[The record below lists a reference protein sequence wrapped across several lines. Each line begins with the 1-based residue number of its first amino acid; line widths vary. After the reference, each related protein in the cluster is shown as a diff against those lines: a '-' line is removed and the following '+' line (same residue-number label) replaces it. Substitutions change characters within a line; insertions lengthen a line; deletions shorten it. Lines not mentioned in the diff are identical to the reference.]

1 MFSYFYC
8 FFRFGFRRSFA
19 PTPFLLRRLCQRRKT
34 DNVAGTAQARPYGKK
49 CIFVTDMTETAH
61 RSDAERQALALDIA
75 SEAGHILLENGAEIS
90 RVEETMERIA
100 TYYGVDSKSFF
111 VLSNGIFT
119 TSSFNKYANVEFIPF
134 KGTQLDKVVAVN
146 QLSRDIAAGKYT
158 MDAAL
163 ARLHEIRRMKPH
175 PVWEQV
181 LASALG
187 SAGFCIVFGGGLL
200 DCAASFVCGALL
212 WLFVLYVSAPKL
224 SKIVGNLAGGLF
236 VTGLCI
242 LFHRIGFGHSLANM
256 IIGAIIPLI
265 PGVPFVNGVRDLAGE
280 DYIAGA
286 TRLLDAL
293 LVFFCIA
300 AGVMLAFF
308 CDRLLTGSMIVLQGM
323 SVDTFTYRMGV
334 QIVAAFIGTAA
345 FAVLF
350 GVPRKYYALCGI
362 SGVLGWILY
371 MVLVRSAG
379 FTAPAA
385 TVFATMLVVLSARW
399 FSVIDRCPAIV
410 FLLCGIF
417 PLVPG
422 AGVFWTSYYVVSDQ
436 LQLALGSGFMAV
448 KVTIAIVLGIILVS
462 ELPNRWFTWC
472 RRR

>member
-1 MFSYFYC
+1 M
-8 FFRFGFRRSFA
+8 
-19 PTPFLLRRLCQRRKT
+19 
-34 DNVAGTAQARPYGKK
+34 
-49 CIFVTDMTETAH
+49 MTEEQQA
-61 RSDAERQALALDIA
+61 QALAIA

-100 TYYGVDSKSFF
+100 SHYGVDSKSFF

-146 QLSRDIAAGKYT
+146 QLSRDIVAGKYT
-158 MDAAL
+158 LDEAKI
-163 ARLHEIRRMKPH
+163 RLREIRTMRPH

-200 DCAASFVCGALL
+200 DCAASFVCGILL
-212 WLFVLYVSAPKL
+212 WLFVLYVTAPHM
-224 SKIVGNLAGGLF
+224 SKIVGNIVGGLF

-242 LFHRIGFGHSLANM
+242 LFHRIGFGHSLPNM

-265 PGVPFVNGVRDLAGE
+265 PGVPFVNGVRDLANE

-300 AGVMLAFF
+300 AGVMLAFVG
-308 CDRLLTGSMIVLQGM
+308 DRLATGSMIVLQGM
-323 SVDTFTYRMGV
+323 TVDPFTYRMPV
-334 QIVAAFIGTAA
+334 QIVASFIGTAA

-350 GVPRKYYALCGI
+350 GVPRKYYVLCGV

-371 MVLVRSAG
+371 MILARYAG
-379 FTAPAA
+379 FTPPAA

-399 FSVIDRCPAIV
+399 FSVLDRCPAIV

-436 LQLALGSGFMAV
+436 LRLALSSGFMAV
-448 KVTIAIVLGIILVS
+448 KVTIAIVLGIILIS
-462 ELPNRWFTWC
+462 ELPYRFFNLFQ

>member
-1 MFSYFYC
+1 MEEKEQL
-8 FFRFGFRRSFA
+8 
-19 PTPFLLRRLCQRRKT
+19 TVEEQ
-34 DNVAGTAQARPYGKK
+34 QA
-49 CIFVTDMTETAH
+49 
-61 RSDAERQALALDIA
+61 QALAIA

-100 TYYGVDSKSFF
+100 THYGVDSKSFF

-146 QLSRDIAAGKYT
+146 QLSRDIVAGKHT
-158 MDAAL
+158 L
-163 ARLHEIRRMKPH
+163 AQARERLKEIRAMRPH
-175 PVWEQV
+175 PKWEQV

-200 DCAASFVCGALL
+200 DCAASFVCGILL
-212 WLFVLYVSAPKL
+212 WLFVLYITAPHM
-224 SKIVGNLAGGLF
+224 SKIVGNIVGGFF
-236 VTGLCI
+236 VTSLCI
-242 LFHRIGFGHSLANM
+242 LFHRIGFGHSLPNM

-265 PGVPFVNGVRDLAGE
+265 PGVPFVNGVRDLANE

-300 AGVMLAFF
+300 AGVMLAFV
-308 CDRLLTGSMIVLQGM
+308 CDRLSTGSMIVLQGM
-323 SVDTFTYRMGV
+323 TVDTFTAQMWV
-334 QIVAAFIGTAA
+334 QIIAAFIGTAA

-350 GVPRKYYALCGI
+350 GVPRKYYTLCGV
-362 SGVLGWILY
+362 SGTLGWILY
-371 MVLVRSAG
+371 MILVRYAA

-399 FSVIDRCPAIV
+399 FSVLDRCPAIV

-436 LQLALGSGFMAV
+436 LRLALGSGFMAV
-448 KVTIAIVLGIILVS
+448 KVTIAIVLGIILIS
-462 ELPNRWFTWC
+462 ELPNRFFAG
-472 RRR
+472 RKAAKSLRQ

>member
-1 MFSYFYC
+1 M
-8 FFRFGFRRSFA
+8 RKQ
-19 PTPFLLRRLCQRRKT
+19 FLTLGAQMTELLQKSDKT
-34 DNVAGTAQARPYGKK
+34 DESR
-49 CIFVTDMTETAH
+49 H
-61 RSDAERQALALDIA
+61 AEALAVA

-100 TYYGVDSKSFF
+100 SHYGVDSSSFF

-146 QLSRDIAAGKYT
+146 QLSRDIVAGKYT
-158 MDAAL
+158 L
-163 ARLHEIRRMKPH
+163 AEARQKLHEIRTMPPH
-175 PVWEQV
+175 PRWEQV
-181 LASALG
+181 LASGLG
-187 SAGFCIVFGGGLL
+187 SAGFSIVFGGGML
-200 DCAASFVCGALL
+200 DCAASFVCGVLL
-212 WLFVLYVSAPKL
+212 WLFVLYVTAPHM
-224 SKIVGNLAGGLF
+224 SKIVGNIVGGFF

-242 LFHRIGFGHSLANM
+242 LFHHVGFGRSLPNM

-265 PGVPFVNGVRDLAGE
+265 PGVPFVNGVRDVAGE

-286 TRLLDAL
+286 TRLLDAM

-300 AGVMLAFF
+300 AGVALAFV
-308 CDRLLTGSMIVLQGM
+308 CDSLVTGSMIVLQGM
-323 SVDTFTYRMGV
+323 TVDAFTAQMWV
-334 QIVAAFIGTAA
+334 QVISAFIGTAA

-350 GVPRKYYALCGI
+350 GVPRKYYVLCGV

-371 MVLVRSAG
+371 MVLVRYAA

-385 TVFATMLVVLSARW
+385 TVFATMLVVLSARF
-399 FSVIDRCPAIV
+399 FSVWDRCPAIV

-422 AGVFWTSYYVVSDQ
+422 AGVFWTTYYVVSDQ
-436 LQLALGSGFMAV
+436 LRLALGSGFMAV
-448 KVTIAIVLGIILVS
+448 KITIDIVLGIILIS
-462 ELPNRWFTWC
+462 ELPYRFFS
-472 RRR
+472 RMRHARH